1 MTLRKKADIMTSK
14 LEFISRNHVTSDI
27 WQLHF
32 KKPRGFVYKPGQFLE
47 TRIES
52 EKTDERGPIRW
63 FTISASPT
71 QTDIIITT
79 RLVEQHSE
87 FKEELFHLKTGDT
100 MLFEGPFGEFVLP
113 AKTAKILW
121 IAGGIGVT
129 PFISQLQ
136 YLLDSEDY
144 NRDIVLL
151 LGLRSLNEDPASE
164 LIKKCLVVM
173 PKLRVE
179 RILSESK
186 PRDWLGYTG
195 YITNPLVAK
204 AVPDYKNRQ
213 IYVSGPEPM
222 VDGIIA
228 NLQKIE
234 VKEKNLHK
242 DRFPGYKDKY

>member
-1 MTLRKKADIMTSK
+1 MKTK

-32 KKPRGFVYKPGQFLE
+32 KKPKDFYHKPGQYLE
-47 TRIES
+47 ANIDDPEP
-52 EKTDERGPIRW
+52 DERGNQRW

-87 FKEELFHLKTGDT
+87 FKDDLFQLKIGDT
-100 MLFEGPFGEFVLP
+100 LEVEAPLGDFVLP
-113 AKTAKILW
+113 AKSAKILW

-136 YLLDSEDY
+136 YLYDTEEF

-151 LGLRSLNEDPASE
+151 HGLRSINEDPAAE
-164 LIKKCLVVM
+164 LIKKCQVVM

-179 RILSESK
+179 RILSEEK
-186 PRDWLGYTG
+186 PKDWEGYTG
-195 YITNPLVAK
+195 YITAGLIK
-204 AVPDYKNRQ
+204 LAVPDYLKRQ
-213 IYVSGPEPM
+213 IFVSGPEPM
-222 VDGIIA
+222 VDTMKDT
-228 NLQKIE
+228 LIE
-234 VKEKNLHK
+234 MKVVEKNIHQ
-242 DRFPGYKDKY
+242 DWFPGYKEKY